1 MSGTMNTDQR
11 QADLAESKATV
22 AAMDDAELFSS
33 AVADE
38 QVESTTIDQPE
49 VQPQSAEPEHKTDAT
64 GRLHAPDGKFAPKTT
79 TDAAPTQQQPEQT
92 PSKPDQD
99 AHVPSWRLREERE
112 AREAAERRAQ
122 DREAHWQRQ
131 IAELQAKLPKA
142 EPLPAPDVFENPDA
156 FLQHGVRQA
165 VDPVKQE
172 IGQLREF
179 YSQRDAVR
187 EHGVETVKAAFQALD
202 QAANAGDPEARAVVA
217 RVKQSMHPFGDMVA
231 WHKKQTVISQ
241 VGDDPN
247 AWFEKQ
253 LEDRLNDQAFAGK
266 MLERIRGSA
275 NVPVPNGQAPRVR
288 IPPSLNRV
296 AAAARVTG
304 DDDGDLTDNS
314 LYRHA
319 TR

>member
-1 MSGTMNTDQR
+1 MSGTMNTEQR

-22 AAMDDAELFSS
+22 AAMDDHALFSS
-33 AVADE
+33 ATADE
-38 QVESTTIDQPE
+38 PVETAIDQPE
-49 VQPQSAEPEHKTDAT
+49 AQPQQVEPEHKADAT
-64 GRLHAPDGKFAPKTT
+64 GRLHAADGKFAPKTPT
-79 TDAAPTQQQPEQT
+79 EAAPIQQQPEQT
-92 PSKPDQD
+92 PSKPDAD

-122 DREAHWQRQ
+122 DRETHWQRQ
-131 IAELQAKLPKA
+131 FAELQARLPKA
-142 EPLPAPDVFENPDA
+142 EPQPAPDVFDNPDA

-165 VDPVKQE
+165 VDPVKAE

-187 EHGVETVKAAFQALD
+187 EHGPETVRAAFQALD

-217 RVKQSMHPFGDMVA
+217 RVKQSMHPFGDMVD
-231 WHKKQTVISQ
+231 WHKRQTVISQ
-241 VGDDPN
+241 VGNDPN

-275 NVPVPNGQAPRVR
+275 NTGAVPNGQAPKVQL
-288 IPPSLNRV
+288 PPSLNKV

-304 DDDGDLTDNS
+304 DDEGDLSDGS

>member
-1 MSGTMNTDQR
+1 MSGTMNTEER
-11 QADLAESKATV
+11 RADLAANKA
-22 AAMDDAELFSS
+22 
-33 AVADE
+33 AVAEVSDADLYNSATADE
-38 QVESTTIDQPE
+38 PTDQPE
-49 VQPQSAEPEHKTDAT
+49 PEAQPETAAPEHKADAT
-64 GRLHAPDGKFAPKTT
+64 GRLHAADGKFAPKTPAE
-79 TDAAPTQQQPEQT
+79 AAPTQQQPEQT
-92 PSKPDQD
+92 QSKPDQD

-122 DREAHWQRQ
+122 EREVHWQRQ
-131 IAELQAKLPKA
+131 IAELQARLPKA
-142 EPLPAPDVFENPDA
+142 EPQPAPDVFDNPDA

-172 IGQLREF
+172 LAKLTEF

-187 EHGVETVKAAFQALD
+187 EHGAEAVKSAFHALD
-202 QAANAGDPEARAVVA
+202 QAAVAGDPEAKAVVA
-217 RVKQSMHPFGDMVA
+217 RVKQSMDPFGDMVA

-241 VGDDPN
+241 VGNDPN

-253 LEDRLNDQAFAGK
+253 LEDRLKDQAFQGQV
-266 MLERIRGSA
+266 LERIRGSA
-275 NVPVPNGQAPRVR
+275 GASPTNGAAPKVQL
-288 IPPSLNRV
+288 PPSLNRV

-304 DDDGDLTDNS
+304 DDEGDLSDAS